1 MKFLKQFSG
10 TTLALALIL
19 LPAVMATRSAQA
31 QTFTVL
37 HTFTDTPDG
46 AFTPE
51 EGLVLDAA
59 GKLYGITTSGG
70 ANGAGSLFTLDATG
84 KETIVHSFGVSAVS
98 PQGIIRDTAGNIYG
112 TSGGALPNGYGS
124 VFQLDPNG
132 NETLFYIFTGG
143 TAGAGPSGGL
153 VRDAAGNF
161 YGNALVAGDPSCAY
175 GSGCGVIF
183 KVDPNGKETILH
195 TFHDGTDGAF
205 SYGTMVLDAA
215 GNLYGTTRL
224 GGDPSCS
231 CGVVFKLD
239 PSGQFTVLHTFTG
252 QGFVSPFAGLVQ
264 DAAGNLYGT
273 TSGGGTSLEGTVFK
287 LDPTTGTETVLYS
300 FTGGADGS
308 NPMAGVVMDTAGN
321 IYGTTD
327 NGGLIPCPDDPF
339 GCGVVFKLDP
349 STGIE
354 TVLYTLKGGADG
366 VHPDVNLVLD
376 PLGNLYGATTSG
388 GNNNIQS
395 CFNRPYAGCGTVFK
409 VAQVD
414 YSLSASAL
422 APATVS
428 PGGSSTSTL
437 IVATAAGGF
446 SSGVTL
452 TCSVQPAPTLAPTCS
467 LSLASVTPGNSS
479 TLTVRTAGPHALS
492 FNPVSGFS
500 YALCLPLLGLVAS
513 GIGFGSDQERRKKI
527 FATVALASFL
537 FAGLAS
543 QIACGGGGS
552 GPPPP
557 PVGGT
562 PTGAYT
568 VTVTGTDGSGTLVHV
583 TTSSLTVQ

>member
-1 MKFLKQFSG
+1 MRFLRQMS
-10 TTLALALIL
+10 TTVLASVIL
-19 LPAVMATRSAQA
+19 LPAVMATRPAQA

-37 HTFTDTPDG
+37 HTFTDKPDG
-46 AFTPE
+46 ATPPE

-59 GKLYGITTSGG
+59 GKLYGITANGG

-84 KETIVHSFGVSAVS
+84 KETIVYNFGVKAVS

-132 NETLFYIFTGG
+132 TETLLYVLTGG

-161 YGNALVAGDPSCAY
+161 YGNAVYAGDPTCAY

-183 KVDPNGKETILH
+183 KVDPAGNETILH
-195 TFHDGTDGAF
+195 AFHDGSDGAF
-205 SYGTMVLDAA
+205 PYGTMVLDAA

-224 GGDPSCS
+224 GGDPSCG
-231 CGVVFKLD
+231 CGTVFKLD
-239 PSGQFTVLHTFTG
+239 PSGQFTVLYTFTG
-252 QGFVSPFAGLVQ
+252 QGYVSPFAGLVQ

-339 GCGVVFKLDP
+339 GCGVVFKVDP
-349 STGIE
+349 TTGTE
-354 TVLYTLKGGADG
+354 TVLYALKGGADG
-366 VHPDVNLVLD
+366 VHPDVNVVLD
-376 PLGNLYGATTSG
+376 ALGNLYGAATSG
-388 GNNNIQS
+388 GNNKIQS

-422 APATVS
+422 TPGAVS

-437 IVATAAGGF
+437 SVASAAGGF
-446 SSGVTL
+446 SGAVAL
-452 TCSVQPAPTLAPTCS
+452 TCSVQPVPTLAPTCS
-467 LSLASVTPGNSS
+467 FSSGSVTPGTPA
-479 TLTVRTAGPHALS
+479 TLSVRTTGPTAALLSSSAG
-492 FNPVSGFS
+492 SGLL
-500 YALCLPLLGLVAS
+500 YALCVPLIGLVAT
-513 GIGFGSDQERRKKI
+513 GVGLGSDQRKRKGKLKS
-527 FATVALASFL
+527 AALASML
-537 FAGLAS
+537 FASLVF
-543 QIACGGGGS
+543 QIACGGGSSKSGGGS
-552 GPPPP
+552 P
-557 PVGGT
+557 GT
-562 PTGAYT
+562 PAGAYT
-568 VTVTGTDGSGTLVHV
+568 ITITGADASGTLVHS
-583 TTSSLTVQ
+583 TTTMLTVQ

>member
-1 MKFLKQFSG
+1 MKFLKQISS
-10 TTLALALIL
+10 TVLASVML
-19 LPAVMATRSAQA
+19 LPAVVATRSAQA

-46 AFTPE
+46 ANPPE

-59 GKLYGITTSGG
+59 GKLYGIATNGG

-84 KETIVHSFGVSAVS
+84 KETIVYNFGVKAVG

-132 NETLFYIFTGG
+132 TETLFYVFTGG

-161 YGNALVAGDPSCAY
+161 YGNALYAGDPTCAY

-224 GGDPSCS
+224 GGDPT
-231 CGVVFKLD
+231 CGCGTVFKLD
-239 PSGQFTVLHTFTG
+239 PSGQFSVLHTFTG
-252 QGFVSPFAGLVQ
+252 QGYVSPFAGLVQ

-287 LDPTTGTETVLYS
+287 LDPTTGAETVLYS

-308 NPMAGVVMDTAGN
+308 NPMAGVVLDTAGN

-349 STGIE
+349 AAGTE
-354 TVLYTLKGGADG
+354 TVLYALKGGTDG

-388 GNNNIQS
+388 GDNSIQS

-414 YSLSASAL
+414 YLLSASAL
-422 APATVS
+422 TPTAVS
-428 PGGSSTSTL
+428 PGTSSTST
-437 IVATAAGGF
+437 VNVTTAAGGF
-446 SSGVTL
+446 NGAVTL
-452 TCSVQPAPTLAPTCS
+452 ACSVTPMPAMAPTCS
-467 LSLASVTPGNSS
+467 IGSGSITPGNSA
-479 TLTVRTAGPHALS
+479 TLTVHTTGPSRALIS
-492 FNPVSGFS
+492 SDVSEFS
-500 YALCLPLLGLVAS
+500 YALWLPLLGIVAS
-513 GIGFGSDQERRKKI
+513 GVGLGSDRERRKKI
-527 FATVALASFL
+527 LTTVALAFGL

-543 QIACGGGGS
+543 EVACGGGG
-552 GPPPP
+552 GPP

-562 PTGAYT
+562 PAGTYT
-568 VTVTGTDGSGTLVHV
+568 IAVTGTDASGTLVHSA
-583 TTSSLTVQ
+583 TTMLTVQ

>member
-1 MKFLKQFSG
+1 MKFLRQISS
-10 TTLALALIL
+10 TMLTSVIL

-46 AFTPE
+46 SNPPE

-59 GKLYGITTSGG
+59 GKLYGITTNGG
-70 ANGAGSLFTLDATG
+70 ANKAGSLFTLDATG
-84 KETIVHSFGVSAVS
+84 KETIVYNFGVKAVS

-112 TSGGALPNGYGS
+112 TSGGALPNGFGS

-132 NETLFYIFTGG
+132 TETLLYVLTGG

-161 YGNALVAGDPSCAY
+161 YGNALYAGDPACAF

-183 KVDPNGKETILH
+183 KVDTNGNETILH
-195 TFHDGTDGAF
+195 TFHDGTDGALP
-205 SYGTMVLDAA
+205 SGSMVLDAA

-224 GGDPSCS
+224 GGDPTCT
-231 CGVVFKLD
+231 CGTVFKID
-239 PSGQFTVLHTFTG
+239 PAGQFSTLYIFTG
-252 QGFVSPFAGLVQ
+252 LGGSAFAGLVQ
-264 DAAGNLYGT
+264 DAAGNLYGAT
-273 TSGGGTSLEGTVFK
+273 TGGGTLGQGTVFK
-287 LDPTTGTETVLYS
+287 FDPATGTETVLYS

-308 NPMAGVVMDTAGN
+308 NPSAGVVLDTAGN

-339 GCGVVFKLDP
+339 GCGVIFKVDP
-349 STGIE
+349 TTHTE
-354 TVLYTLKGGADG
+354 TVLYALKGGTDG

-376 PLGNLYGATTSG
+376 PLGNLYGAATWG
-388 GNNNIQS
+388 GNISIQS
-395 CFNRPYAGCGTVFK
+395 CFSQQYPGCGTVFK

-414 YSLSASAL
+414 YSISASAL
-422 APATVS
+422 TPLTVS

-437 IVATAAGGF
+437 SVATAAGGF
-446 SSGVTL
+446 SGAVTL
-452 TCSVQPAPTLAPTCS
+452 ACLVTPTPTTAPTCS
-467 LSLASVTPGNSS
+467 IGSGSITPGNSVTMTVHTTGPTS
-479 TLTVRTAGPHALS
+479 TLTSSHR
-492 FNPVSGFS
+492 SGFS
-500 YALCLPLLGLVAS
+500 YALWLPLLGIVAS
-513 GIGFGSDQERRKKI
+513 GIGLGSGQERRRKI
-527 FATVALASFL
+527 LTTVAPAVLL

-543 QIACGGGGS
+543 QVACGGGG
-552 GPPPP
+552 GQPPP

-562 PTGAYT
+562 PAGTYT
-568 VTVTGTDGSGTLVHV
+568 IAVTGTDASGTLVH
-583 TTSSLTVQ
+583 SINAMLTVQ